1 MCIVHHWQLPCEPV
15 HTYSSRCSSR
25 FVKLLSRLHP
35 YSHISHVHI
44 STISLS
50 KHRQSG
56 LPFSPLRTTF
66 PLSPCLSLSLKGRAL
81 AQILAPAKR
90 RLFHAHTP
98 LPLESHSSSQGTGT
112 PLQAAHSHPHAR
124 SSVTADPE
132 SRGQGTWRKNC
143 QRSALCT
150 ASLQFHNICIA
161 AASHYYY
168 TLPVALP
175 EHAPCASSC
184 CCCCCCS
191 LCHRV
196 LSSSPSPAFSHL
208 QQTDN
213 CPNRE

>member
-1 MCIVHHWQLPCEPV
+1 MPV
-15 HTYSSRCSSR
+15 SFCQAAFSLASLQPH
-25 FVKLLSRLHP
+25 F
-35 YSHISHVHI
+35 SHVHI
-44 STISLS
+44 SIIIPLS
-50 KHRQSG
+50 QHRQSG
-56 LPFSPLRTTF
+56 LPFSPLRTAF

-90 RLFHAHTP
+90 RLFRAHTP
-98 LPLESHSSSQGTGT
+98 LPLSSHSSSQGTGT

-168 TLPVALP
+168 TLPVALS
-175 EHAPCASSC
+175 EHAPCASS
-184 CCCCCCS
+184 CCCCCS

-196 LSSSPSPAFSHL
+196 LSSSPSPASSHL